1 MATQPIEW
9 LPATP
14 PNKHNTVP
22 TYAVVWDTPRPGKP
36 HSRSGNAWPSK
47 AKAEAVYRERLVA
60 GRNPSASIEWVAG
73 HL

>member
-22 TYAVVWDTPRPGKP
+22 TYAVRWDVRINGGVRPG
-36 HSRSGNAWPSK
+36 SNAWLSK
-47 AKAEAVYRERLVA
+47 AKAEEVYRAKEAA
-60 GRNPSASIEWVAG
+60 GLCPSASIEWVAG